1 MADEQTK
8 QSPGGFLDK
17 IKGIFG
23 KDLTPEI
30 RRSTDIEIHTW
41 NGPDD
46 PENPYV
52 TLPGNNALYHAD
64 EGIQASTGA

>member
-1 MADEQTK
+1 MADEPTK

-17 IKGIFG
+17 IKGLFG

-41 NGPDD
+41 DGPDD

-52 TLPGNNALYHAD
+52 TSLAND
-64 EGIQASTGA
+64 